1 MEEAPKPRQ
10 DVIFINY
17 RKMGT
22 GWSANLLAT
31 ELERIFGEDRVFQD
45 VEGIRAGDRFAVNL
59 EETGS
64 VLFTPPVDVTAIR
77 DHIGKATF
85 AAHLPPAIQFPTLAN
100 RKPIIPDDVNDVV
113 DRPRKRAVSLMNRC
127 RLRFKM

>member
-64 VLFTPPVDVTAIR
+64 VLFTPPVGVTAIR
-77 DHIGKATF
+77 ITSAKPRSRPTF
-85 AAHLPPAIQFPTLAN
+85 RRRSSF
-100 RKPIIPDDVNDVV
+100 RRWPIAS
-113 DRPRKRAVSLMNRC
+113 RSFLMTSTMSSIA
-127 RLRFKM
+127 LGSVQ